1 VRRRLT
7 PGKHSRAA
15 RRAFLRALP
24 LTEVGARTTI
34 AAVRAKSLLIGAAAT
49 AGFVVIARLT
59 MFPPAHDEVAARAP
73 LPLPSPPTGP
83 EAVPAAGEIS
93 VLTLLGEMADLMHLA
108 RLPRPQFAA
117 GQAAST
123 DRRSRS
129 PDDGESWFANDDFV
143 TATQANL
150 VRVEPRADGGKR
162 YVLLDARGP
171 GAVLR
176 IWTATPVGTL
186 RVHVDNQEQ
195 PVLEAP
201 MAALLRGDVPPFVA
215 PLAHVTARGHNLYFP
230 IPYRSRCVITTDDIV
245 SPDPFTGKPT
255 AKLYYQIGYRSY
267 GADQAANVR
276 PFSAGELARGA
287 HALHRTATL
296 LRSAMPPAPS
306 RPVTMVDVASTEV
319 EPGKPS
325 ITTISAPPG
334 GGRITQLRLATAERA
349 PDKLRA
355 TLLTISFDGEET
367 IRAPL
372 IDFFGTG
379 PGVAPY
385 ASLPLTIAE
394 DGALT
399 CRFPMPFRERAELR
413 IARQTPGAVDIR
425 GDLAIE
431 AAPFVDDTLLF
442 HAGWRPRHIVRTRP
456 FRDWHVGT
464 LQGRGQLVG
473 MSLNVENAANTAWWG
488 EGDEKIYVDGAPFPT
503 IFGTGTEDYFGYAWS
518 STEVFAHPYHG
529 QTRAPANGF
538 GGAFS
543 MNRFHVSDPIPFDR
557 SLRFDFEIWHWTDTA
572 IAIDATLYWY
582 ARPGGRD
589 DFHDAN

>member
-1 VRRRLT
+1 MRSVSHSRRKMSGRVSTMPRALYCCLAPAKKSSTSRRVATLHAMPSPSTSAGVAHNRAAARASPAVTAPASRSRTSRTAELSGPAATRASASESNCCAMVVSPEVKVRRRLT

-59 MFPPAHDEVAARAP
+59 MFPPAHDEVAAPAP

-176 IWTATPVGTL
+176 MWTATPVGTL
-186 RVHVDNQEQ
+186 RVHVDDQEQ

-230 IPYRSRCVITTDDIV
+230 IPYRTRCVITTDDIV

-255 AKLYYQIGYRSY
+255 AKLYYQ
-267 GADQAANVR
+267 
-276 PFSAGELARGA
+276 
-287 HALHRTATL
+287 
-296 LRSAMPPAPS
+296 
-306 RPVTMVDVASTEV
+306 
-319 EPGKPS
+319 
-325 ITTISAPPG
+325 
-334 GGRITQLRLATAERA
+334 
-349 PDKLRA
+349 
-355 TLLTISFDGEET
+355 
-367 IRAPL
+367 
-372 IDFFGTG
+372 
-379 PGVAPY
+379 
-385 ASLPLTIAE
+385 
-394 DGALT
+394 
-399 CRFPMPFRERAELR
+399 
-413 IARQTPGAVDIR
+413 
-425 GDLAIE
+425 
-431 AAPFVDDTLLF
+431 
-442 HAGWRPRHIVRTRP
+442 
-456 FRDWHVGT
+456 
-464 LQGRGQLVG
+464 
-473 MSLNVENAANTAWWG
+473 
-488 EGDEKIYVDGAPFPT
+488 
-503 IFGTGTEDYFGYAWS
+503 
-518 STEVFAHPYHG
+518 
-529 QTRAPANGF
+529 
-538 GGAFS
+538 
-543 MNRFHVSDPIPFDR
+543 
-557 SLRFDFEIWHWTDTA
+557 
-572 IAIDATLYWY
+572 
-582 ARPGGRD
+582 
-589 DFHDAN
+589 